1 MGRRG
6 EGGDVYDV
14 DVVLHDVDC
23 LCGRMRKITKAMTIP
38 TVIAM
43 TMPMLLLV
51 ALVVTLRL
59 RRHQYKNTRAFLGF
73 SDKNFATSRVTS
85 PSNQQKED
93 EQHGICDTFAKT
105 SPKSKNKL
113 LWNKISETSSC

>member
-1 MGRRG
+1 
-6 EGGDVYDV
+6 
-14 DVVLHDVDC
+14 
-23 LCGRMRKITKAMTIP
+23 MRKNAEDNKGDDDTYGDSNDNAN
-38 TVIAM
+38 
-43 TMPMLLLV
+43 V
-51 ALVVTLRL
+51 APRCPCGYVTFKTPPIQK
-59 RRHQYKNTRAFLGF
+59 HSCFLGF